1 MGGAC
6 FVGSGPRVEGVG
18 GVGMVLGC
26 GGFFACGLCEIVW
39 VLESGGFFWGSFL
52 LMLLASLTWGCDVHS
67 MST

>member
-39 VLESGGFFWGSFL
+39 VLESGGFFGDL
-52 LMLLASLTWGCDVHS
+52 LC
-67 MST
+67 